1 MASGSIT
8 SWQIYGEKWK
18 QCQISFSWAPKS
30 MRMVTAA
37 PKFLFGRKSM
47 KCLDKVLKSR
57 NNTFLTKVYIIKAV
71 VFPVVMYGCES
82 WTIKEAENQRNDAFK
97 L

>member
-1 MASGSIT
+1 MANIWRKVETVSDFIFFG
-8 SWQIYGEKWK
+8 
-18 QCQISFSWAPKS
+18 PKS
-30 MRMVTAA
+30 IYMVTAA

-47 KCLDKVLKSR
+47 KCLNKFLKSR
-57 NNTFLTKVYIIKAV
+57 NNTFLTKVYIVKAV

-82 WTIKEAENQRNDAFK
+82 WTIKEAENQRSDAFK